1 MRWMRAAR
9 FAVWCTLLFALLLL
23 FPQPAPGSPAQ
34 QAAPEDRELQRAMQE
49 AGNDRVALARNLEA
63 YLRKFPESPHR
74 AQVYRALAEVCLQ
87 LDDRVRAIEFA
98 ERFIALRPE
107 DSAMMLLAAELL
119 EEQGDAHSAR
129 RAVGYLTRILDRVEK
144 EGGGEASPEAEAGRK
159 QMIAAVY
166 LVRARLEMAGKQYAE
181 ASADLDAAD
190 ALVRTAEAALRRGEI
205 AELGG
210 DYERAID
217 EYAAAFVLPDP
228 VGEAVDRAAL
238 RRKIG
243 NVWRLRHGSEAGLGD
258 RILGAFDRLTTG
270 TREVAEANTE
280 FASPYSYV
288 LRRPDGSELRMAEYA
303 GKVLVVH
310 FWASWCAPCKET
322 AALFDQA
329 AARVGAGGDV
339 AFVALSLDTDGDAVA
354 EYLRRVRMRVPV
366 ALAGGM
372 ERGLGVRVLP
382 TVLVITPEGGVAYR
396 REGFRAEGFVE
407 ELVGAIEGSVPRP

>member
-1 MRWMRAAR
+1 
-9 FAVWCTLLFALLLL
+9 
-23 FPQPAPGSPAQ
+23 
-34 QAAPEDRELQRAMQE
+34 MQE

-329 AARVGAGGDV
+329 AARVGAGGD
-339 AFVALSLDTDGDAVA
+339 AVA